1 MKTRFL
7 TAAVATALISL
18 APSVTLAAT
27 APPPTTPAV
36 DVRGV
41 DHVGIN
47 VPDVAAASRFFAEMF
62 GFVPVTEMRDIPVD
76 AAFKKAFHMHDDA
89 KVKAIRMLR
98 AGDGA
103 NIELFQYDSPHAV
116 SEQPYYDDIGASHI
130 SLYTDNIDKAVAA
143 LRAKGVTV
151 LTDPIRMTQGPASG
165 NAWVYFLTPWGSKME
180 LVSYPNGQAGEETAG
195 QHLWKAPHRASPDT
209 TSQASAEKVIRTY
222 VAMLNDP
229 DPANRAR
236 TIDATYTDDTV
247 FNDPEG
253 FIRGKAELNTL
264 VGNLQSAHKG
274 AIFRISGPIV
284 VQHGMARVPWSYGPA
299 SAPKTITGEDI
310 VTLVD
315 GKVASTVVFLLSV
328 PH

>member
-1 MKTRFL
+1 MKTHFL
-7 TAAVATALISL
+7 SAAIATALIATL
-18 APSVTLAAT
+18 PATTLAAT
-27 APPPTTPAV
+27 SPTRAAPLV

-47 VPDVAAASRFFAEMF
+47 VPDVEAASRFFTDMF

-76 AAFKKAFHMHDDA
+76 AAFKKTFHMHDDA
-89 KVKAIRMLR
+89 KVKSIRMLR

-116 SEQPYYDDIGASHI
+116 VQEPYYDDIGASHI
-130 SLYTDNIDKAVAA
+130 ALYTDDIDKAVAA

-180 LVSYPNGQAGEETAG
+180 LVSYPNGQAGEQTAG
-195 QHLWKAPHRASPDT
+195 VHLWKAPRQATSEAM
-209 TSQASAEKVIRTY
+209 SQAAAEKVIRTY
-222 VAMLNDP
+222 VTMLNDP
-229 DPANRAR
+229 DAASRAR

-253 FIRGKAELNTL
+253 FIQGKAELNTL

-274 AIFRISGPIV
+274 SMFRINGPIV
-284 VQHGMARVPWSYGPA
+284 VQHGTARVPWTYGPA
-299 SAPKTITGEDI
+299 SAPKTIIGEDI